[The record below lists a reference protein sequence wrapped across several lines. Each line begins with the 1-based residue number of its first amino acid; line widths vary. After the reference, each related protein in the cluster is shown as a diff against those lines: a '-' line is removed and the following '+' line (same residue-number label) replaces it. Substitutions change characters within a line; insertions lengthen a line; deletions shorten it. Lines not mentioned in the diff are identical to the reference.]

1 MRGTA
6 DENKKCM
13 ILIDVKHWEIKL
25 KHNNRRRFNGALN
38 INWCLIFYT
47 IV

>member
-25 KHNNRRRFNGALN
+25 KHNRGANLMGH
-38 INWCLIFYT
+38 
-47 IV
+47 